1 MLFGDCNPGGKL
13 PISVPRSVGHL
24 PVFYNYKPS
33 ARRGYLFDDV
43 SLVLRDD
50 LTAEDVEN
58 WDSLT
63 HINLIVAIEKEF
75 RIRFTTAEVSGLKNV
90 GELEALIAAKVNR

>member
-1 MLFGDCNPGGKL
+1 MTQMNDVHTRLTAIFRD
-13 PISVPRSVGHL
+13 V
-24 PVFYNYKPS
+24 
-33 ARRGYLFDDV
+33 FDDE

-63 HINLIVAIEKEF
+63 HINLIVAIEKESASDS
-75 RIRFTTAEVSGLKNV
+75 RPPKCPD
-90 GELEALIAAKVNR
+90 

>member
-1 MLFGDCNPGGKL
+1 MSDVHTRLTAIFRD
-13 PISVPRSVGHL
+13 I
-24 PVFYNYKPS
+24 
-33 ARRGYLFDDV
+33 FDDE

>member
-1 MLFGDCNPGGKL
+1 MSDVHTRLTAIFRD
-13 PISVPRSVGHL
+13 V
-24 PVFYNYKPS
+24 
-33 ARRGYLFDDV
+33 FDDE

-90 GELEALIAAKVNR
+90 GELEALAAAKVNR

>member
-1 MLFGDCNPGGKL
+1 MSDVHTRLSTIFRD
-13 PISVPRSVGHL
+13 V
-24 PVFYNYKPS
+24 
-33 ARRGYLFDDV
+33 FDDE

-90 GELEALIAAKVNR
+90 GELEALVAAKVKQ

>member
-1 MLFGDCNPGGKL
+1 MSDVHTRLSTIFRD
-13 PISVPRSVGHL
+13 V
-24 PVFYNYKPS
+24 
-33 ARRGYLFDDV
+33 FDDE

-75 RIRFTTAEVSGLKNV
+75 RIRFTTAEVSRLKNV
-90 GELEALIAAKVNR
+90 GELEALVAAKVKQ

>member
-1 MLFGDCNPGGKL
+1 MTQMSDVHTRLTTIFRD
-13 PISVPRSVGHL
+13 
-24 PVFYNYKPS
+24 
-33 ARRGYLFDDV
+33 LFDDV

>member
-1 MLFGDCNPGGKL
+1 MTQMSDVHTRLSTIFRD
-13 PISVPRSVGHL
+13 V
-24 PVFYNYKPS
+24 
-33 ARRGYLFDDV
+33 FDDE

-75 RIRFTTAEVSGLKNV
+75 RIRFTTAEVSRLKNV
-90 GELEALIAAKVNR
+90 GELEALVAAKVKQ

>member
-1 MLFGDCNPGGKL
+1 MNDVHTRLTAIFRD
-13 PISVPRSVGHL
+13 V
-24 PVFYNYKPS
+24 
-33 ARRGYLFDDV
+33 FDDE

-90 GELEALIAAKVNR
+90 GELEVLVAAKVNR

>member
-1 MLFGDCNPGGKL
+1 MNDVHTRLTAIFRD
-13 PISVPRSVGHL
+13 
-24 PVFYNYKPS
+24 VFE
-33 ARRGYLFDDV
+33 DE

-75 RIRFTTAEVSGLKNV
+75 RIRFTTAEVS
-90 GELEALIAAKVNR
+90 

>member
-1 MLFGDCNPGGKL
+1 MTQMSDVHTRLSTIFRD
-13 PISVPRSVGHL
+13 V
-24 PVFYNYKPS
+24 
-33 ARRGYLFDDV
+33 FDDE

-90 GELEALIAAKVNR
+90 GELEALVAAKVKQ

>member
-1 MLFGDCNPGGKL
+1 MNDVHTRLTAIFRD
-13 PISVPRSVGHL
+13 V
-24 PVFYNYKPS
+24 
-33 ARRGYLFDDV
+33 FDDE

-90 GELEALIAAKVNR
+90 GELEALAAAKVNR